1 MAESARRFGPAR
13 RGRTR
18 KSDSVSAYAPRRCG
32 CHSVFLLPC
41 RFCQEAPTW
50 LKDPKRYCIE
60 LAKRANKNGGSVPMG
75 EPRLRRFS
83 DYPSRTVAP
92 QRAEQAVLGKYDW
105 TDKQAFAREAKA
117 EAAKGPDFAGGYAIL
132 TWSCGTWCAN
142 AAIASV
148 QTGRTYPTPF
158 VGVVGCA
165 SVTGNFD
172 TLGRH
177 ADSSLLI
184 VRGSLEMSF
193 GNSFDEG
200 PCGVFYFR
208 WVPDHLQLIGCDV
221 QRETSKAH

>member
-1 MAESARRFGPAR
+1 MFGD
-13 RGRTR
+13 RTGGQQP
-18 KSDSVSAYAPRRCG
+18 DS
-32 CHSVFLLPC
+32 LLASQHMRLVVAAAILSSFC
-41 RFCQEAPTW
+41 CASFCQEPPAW
-50 LKDPKRYCIE
+50 LKDPKGFCIE
-60 LAKRANKNGGSVPMG
+60 LAKRANKNGEPVPTG
-75 EPRLRRFS
+75 KPRLGRFT
-83 DYPSRTVAP
+83 DYPSRAVAP

-105 TDKQAFAREAKA
+105 TDKQSFAREAKA

-148 QTGRTYPTPF
+148 RTGRTHSPPF

-165 SVTGNFD
+165 SVTGDFE
-172 TLGRH
+172 TLERH
-177 ADSSLLI
+177 ADSSLLM

-208 WVPDHLQLIGCDV
+208 WVPDHLQLAGCDV
-221 QRETSKAH
+221 QSETSKAQ